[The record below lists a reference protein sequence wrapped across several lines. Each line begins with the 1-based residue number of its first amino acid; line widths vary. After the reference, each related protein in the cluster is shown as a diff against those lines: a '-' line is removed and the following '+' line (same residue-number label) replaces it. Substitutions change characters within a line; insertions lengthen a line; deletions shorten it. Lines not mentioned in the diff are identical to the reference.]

1 MQMALGEIYN
11 YAMNPR
17 SASERFSPFPLK
29 KALNDFRPLAVY
41 FAENRLG
48 LALGLLSLL
57 IVDFL
62 LLLIPLLIRRAVD
75 LLVIQPPDTGALLL
89 GQGALIA
96 LMALVIALFRYLWR
110 RLILGHARR
119 VEQGLRNRLYAHL
132 QTLSMGFFQRVSTGD
147 LMARAIN
154 DINAVRMA
162 TGMGLVALLDGTI
175 LGIAGIGFMVSIDL
189 NLTLISLIP
198 APVIIVLTRILTRR
212 MATGFEAVQR
222 GFAELTERIREAF
235 AGIRVIKAHNRE
247 TWTYDRVREQ
257 GEIYVAQNVN
267 LARALA
273 LFFPLM
279 GIFTNAGLAMAILLG
294 GRYAILGNIT
304 PGDFVAF
311 MSYLNLLTW
320 PMIAMGWVANLIQR
334 SAASMRRINQILE
347 EVPDIRDPGPLEQ
360 GEGRVPAGDFPR
372 PMRGEVEI
380 RDLDIRYPGQS
391 GYALRG
397 ICLKIHASETVA
409 LVGRVGSGKTTLLRA
424 IPRILEVR
432 EGTVFLDGEDV
443 RGIPLALLRGS
454 IAFVPQEVFLFS
466 DSIRNNVIFGRS
478 RLDDGDLEEALRV
491 AGMLEEIRGFERGVD
506 AVLGERGI
514 TLSGGQRQRLTIARA
529 IIRPLPLL
537 ILDDALSMVDTRTEQ
552 EILNRILR
560 LRRNRTN
567 LIVSHRVSTIKRAH
581 RIVVLDRGEVVEE
594 GTHEALMALGGVYA
608 ALYEE
613 QRLAEELDL

>member
-1 MQMALGEIYN
+1 
-11 YAMNPR
+11 
-17 SASERFSPFPLK
+17 
-29 KALNDFRPLAVY
+29 
-41 FAENRLG
+41 
-48 LALGLLSLL
+48 
-57 IVDFL
+57 VDFL

-75 LLVIQPPDTGALLL
+75 LLVIQPPGTGALLL

-279 GIFTNAGLAMAILLG
+279 SIFTNAGLAMAILLG

-432 EGTVFLDGEDV
+432 EGTVFLDGQDV

>member
-1 MQMALGEIYN
+1 MALGEIYN

-75 LLVIQPPDTGALLL
+75 LLVIQPPGTGALLL

-279 GIFTNAGLAMAILLG
+279 SIFTNAGLAMAILLG

-432 EGTVFLDGEDV
+432 EGTVFLDGQDV

>member
-1 MQMALGEIYN
+1 
-11 YAMNPR
+11 MNPR

-75 LLVIQPPDTGALLL
+75 LLVIQPPGTGALLL

-279 GIFTNAGLAMAILLG
+279 SIFTNAGLAMAILLG

-432 EGTVFLDGEDV
+432 EGTVFLDGQDV

>member
-1 MQMALGEIYN
+1 MALGEIYN

-75 LLVIQPPDTGALLL
+75 LLVIQPPGTGALLL

-279 GIFTNAGLAMAILLG
+279 SIFTNAGLAMAILLG

-432 EGTVFLDGEDV
+432 EGTVFLDGQDV

-581 RIVVLDRGEVVEE
+581 RIVVLDRGEVV
-594 GTHEALMALGGVYA
+594 GG
-608 ALYEE
+608 
-613 QRLAEELDL
+613 DP

>member
-1 MQMALGEIYN
+1 
-11 YAMNPR
+11 MNPR

-75 LLVIQPPDTGALLL
+75 LLVIQPPGTGALLL

-279 GIFTNAGLAMAILLG
+279 SIFTNAGLAMAILLG

-432 EGTVFLDGEDV
+432 EGTVFLDGQDV

-581 RIVVLDRGEVVEE
+581 RIVVLDRGEVV
-594 GTHEALMALGGVYA
+594 GG
-608 ALYEE
+608 
-613 QRLAEELDL
+613 DP

>member
-1 MQMALGEIYN
+1 
-11 YAMNPR
+11 
-17 SASERFSPFPLK
+17 
-29 KALNDFRPLAVY
+29 
-41 FAENRLG
+41 
-48 LALGLLSLL
+48 
-57 IVDFL
+57 
-62 LLLIPLLIRRAVD
+62 
-75 LLVIQPPDTGALLL
+75 
-89 GQGALIA
+89 
-96 LMALVIALFRYLWR
+96 
-110 RLILGHARR
+110 

-279 GIFTNAGLAMAILLG
+279 SIFTNAGLAMAILLG

-432 EGTVFLDGEDV
+432 EGTVFLDGQDV